1 MEALPQRPAVHK
13 SEALLLAIGWL
24 GEATDCQDQLDE
36 GHGRSAPSESS
47 IERNAQ
53 EPALFHNASTEA
65 SSRLLPRANST
76 IGAAGL
82 LARNAGSLE
91 AKVLVF
97 MFPLPETRPIGGGT
111 REQSV
116 HSGRHR
122 KERETMPRHVG
133 SRLGAALL
141 LAVTIVCPSKASR
154 AQDSA
159 ASDWPCP
166 QVLVRK
172 ISLPAI
178 WSGPAIDGVD
188 WRNDPARVETIARLA
203 ARRTPVEDAQ
213 KSIDGIAATAG
224 AHKEAEL
231 LALFAGLFE
240 TLDAERIQVIDGLVR
255 FGRKQKELA
264 ETIKTDQTALRA
276 KAAPDDKASDAL
288 SAATRMQWNLRVFEE
303 RRQALASVCESP
315 ALIEQRLFALAR
327 TIQQNLD

>member
-1 MEALPQRPAVHK
+1 
-13 SEALLLAIGWL
+13 
-24 GEATDCQDQLDE
+24 
-36 GHGRSAPSESS
+36 
-47 IERNAQ
+47 
-53 EPALFHNASTEA
+53 
-65 SSRLLPRANST
+65 
-76 IGAAGL
+76 
-82 LARNAGSLE
+82 
-91 AKVLVF
+91 
-97 MFPLPETRPIGGGT
+97 
-111 REQSV
+111 
-116 HSGRHR
+116 
-122 KERETMPRHVG
+122 MPRHVG
-133 SRLGAALL
+133 SRMGAALL
-141 LAVTIVCPSKASR
+141 LAVAIICPSKASR
-154 AQDSA
+154 AQDPA

-172 ISLPAI
+172 ISLPAV

-203 ARRTPVEDAQ
+203 ARRTPLEDAQ
-213 KSIDGIAATAG
+213 KSIDNIAGTAG
-224 AHKEAEL
+224 ARKEAEL

-264 ETIKTDQTALRA
+264 ETIKTEQAALRA
-276 KAAPDDKASDAL
+276 KAEPNDKASDAL